1 MTTELKTK
9 NAKAVIASE
18 GAELKSLVIGGRE
31 IMWCGDPAFLG
42 KDFTRAFSCD
52 RKCKKQQDHN

>member
-31 IMWCGDPAFLG
+31 IMWCGDPAFWERLRQC
-42 KDFTRAFSCD
+42 FFLR
-52 RKCKKQQDHN
+52 

>member
-31 IMWCGDPAFLG
+31 IMWCGATLLSGERLRQCFFL
-42 KDFTRAFSCD
+42 R
-52 RKCKKQQDHN
+52 

>member
-31 IMWCGDPAFLG
+31 MVRRPCFLG

>member
-9 NAKAVIASE
+9 NAKAVISSE

-31 IMWCGDPAFLG
+31 IMWCGDRYSSSTPKRNSTAP
-42 KDFTRAFSCD
+42 R
-52 RKCKKQQDHN
+52 

>member
-31 IMWCGDPAFLG
+31 IMWCL
-42 KDFTRAFSCD
+42 SLI
-52 RKCKKQQDHN
+52 HI

>member
-1 MTTELKTK
+1 MTTELTTK

-31 IMWCGDPAFLG
+31 IMWCGDPAFWG
-42 KDFTRAFSCD
+42 KTSRAFSCD

>member
-18 GAELKSLVIGGRE
+18 GAELKSLVIGGRDT
-31 IMWCGDPAFLG
+31 WWRPRFLG
-42 KDFTRAFSCD
+42 KRLSPVLFPR
-52 RKCKKQQDHN
+52 

>member
-31 IMWCGDPAFLG
+31 IMWCATLLSGERLRPCFFL
-42 KDFTRAFSCD
+42 R
-52 RKCKKQQDHN
+52 

>member
-1 MTTELKTK
+1 MTTELTTK

-31 IMWCGDPAFLG
+31 IMWCGDPAFWG
-42 KDFTRAFSCD
+42 KTVSYTHLRA
-52 RKCKKQQDHN
+52 HET

>member
-31 IMWCGDPAFLG
+31 IMWCGDPAFWG
-42 KDFTRAFSCD
+42 KTSPVLFLR
-52 RKCKKQQDHN
+52 